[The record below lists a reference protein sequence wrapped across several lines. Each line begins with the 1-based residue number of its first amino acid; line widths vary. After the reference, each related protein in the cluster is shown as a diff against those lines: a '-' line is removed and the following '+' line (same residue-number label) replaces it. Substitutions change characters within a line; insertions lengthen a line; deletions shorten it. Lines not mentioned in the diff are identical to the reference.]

1 MNKDNG
7 NNRDRYIIH
16 NDIIMNISYEE
27 DESNSTINKRMWF
40 ILKNIKEYD
49 CNIHRLISLSYIY
62 VNNIL
67 LGCTYDNDIMC
78 EISEC
83 ESRLFI

>member
-1 MNKDNG
+1 MSKDN
-7 NNRDRYIIH
+7 RDIYIIH

-40 ILKNIKEYD
+40 ILKNIEEYD
-49 CNIHRLISLSYIY
+49 RNIHRLISLSYIY

-67 LGCTYDNDIMC
+67 LGCTYDNKIMG